1 MILQLKMDICMKHY
15 THLVVLRTHASQN
28 YKANYVNLNTKFTFI
43 NIIKVQKALVLL
55 NDPSLSHTHT

>member
-1 MILQLKMDICMKHY
+1 M
-15 THLVVLRTHASQN
+15 HLVVLRTHASQN
-28 YKANYVNLNTKFTFI
+28 YKAYYVNLNTKFTFI